1 MARIAVVQMMA
12 STEKEANLQHVL
24 SCISKAARDGAA
36 LVAFPEYMMFYTPSS
51 QTPDQLAAL
60 SEEPAGPFVSA
71 VASAAG
77 RHGIEV
83 VGTFY
88 ERRRGRGRGRGR
100 GKVYDTS
107 FHIDAGGRLA
117 SLYRKIHL
125 YDALGFRESDK
136 MAPGR
141 SIAAPARSPA
151 VGSLGMMVCYDLR
164 FPEMSRT
171 LAQAGSDVIVAPSAW
186 VRGRLKEAEMRTHPD
201 KNRLYEALGGD
212 RQPKAEAGG
221 KELNA
226 GDGFLLLSDGVWENV
241 TDADLEATI
250 REEDLRAAL
259 IDLVARAKAHG
270 GPECDNLS
278 AAAARCREAP
288 PRENGPSAGR
298 RHRGPTA

>member
-1 MARIAVVQMMA
+1 MNRLGERGGLVLDTASIKDIGGREEQQDRVV
-12 STEKEANLQHVL
+12 VL
-24 SCISKAARDGAA
+24 SGAGTHLLALADGVGGHEGGALAAQTLIDVATETFQAFEGLPEGTPGHLLERIVLDAHHRINSLGRERGMKPHSTCVLLHLDAGAA
-36 LVAFPEYMMFYTPSS
+36 AWT
-51 QTPDQLAAL
+51 
-60 SEEPAGPFVSA
+60 
-71 VASAAG
+71 
-77 RHGIEV
+77 H
-83 VGTFY
+83 VGDSRLYRFA
-88 ERRRGRGRGRGR
+88 E
-100 GKVYDTS
+100 
-107 FHIDAGGRLA
+107 GRLKERTKDH
-117 SLYRKIHL
+117 SIVELMQL
-125 YDALGFRESDK
+125 Q
-136 MAPGR
+136 GR
-141 SIAAPARSPA
+141 I
-151 VGSLGMMVCYDLR
+151 
-164 FPEMSRT
+164 
-171 LAQAGSDVIVAPSAW
+171 
-186 VRGRLKEAEMRTHPD
+186 KEAEMRTHPD